1 MIVERNDRSTTE
13 RERKIPLFTI
23 NCGTIKVLT

>member
-13 RERKIPLFTI
+13 EGRKIPLFAI
-23 NCGTIKVLT
+23 NYETMQVLK